1 MHKNIRP
8 YKQRGNTCAIA
19 CLMMVLEYYHIIEK
33 ANWHDEKRLYKIYG
47 SKYLEGTPFSALA
60 FHLSKNGLNVTLYH
74 SDKNLFN
81 NKKKILS
88 DSDFNLAMEEY
99 KIYLERAKEKGTK
112 IVNGIDINSDLLKK
126 ELKQGNI
133 IILAGNLN
141 GILHA
146 ILISGYENNHF
157 IICNPLYKEK
167 QLKTKEEL
175 EKFMDTFLGKW
186 FIAVSD
192 K

>member
-99 KIYLERAKEKGTK
+99 KIYLKRAKEKGTK

>member
-1 MHKNIRP
+1 MDKNIRP